1 MINELIIHV
10 IFQLILSTIVFWLF
24 MSKELTINVNKSIKN
39 LVDSQAASYKL
50 EYIEGNDIPM
60 LVDDVYNA
68 DENADENVDDV
79 YNADENADDVYN
91 ADENVDDGVNA
102 DDVFNAENAENAQNF
117 ASNMLKYIPKE
128 DGEALKSNFNL
139 MKYHI
144 VIVLIL
150 LPLCFIILFHR
161 NGQYMTESLIL
172 ALVYIIVLPLNIL
185 FTMVVAPK
193 TYFDSNNAIKNTIID
208 FSNKKCGQ
216 Q

>member
-10 IFQLILSTIVFWLF
+10 IFQLILSTIVFWLL

-39 LVDSQAASYKL
+39 LVDSQAAGYKL

-68 DENADENVDDV
+68 DDADENVYDADENVDDV
-79 YNADENADDVYN
+79 LNAE
-91 ADENVDDGVNA
+91 
-102 DDVFNAENAENAQNF
+102 NAENAENAQNF
-117 ASNMLKYIPKE
+117 ASNMLKYKPKE

-161 NGQYMTESLIL
+161 NGQYMSESLIL
-172 ALVYIIVLPLNIL
+172 ALVYIIVIPLNIL

>member
-1 MINELIIHV
+1 
-10 IFQLILSTIVFWLF
+10 
-24 MSKELTINVNKSIKN
+24 
-39 LVDSQAASYKL
+39 
-50 EYIEGNDIPM
+50 
-60 LVDDVYNA
+60 
-68 DENADENVDDV
+68 
-79 YNADENADDVYN
+79 
-91 ADENVDDGVNA
+91 
-102 DDVFNAENAENAQNF
+102 
-117 ASNMLKYIPKE
+117 MLKYIPKE

>member
-79 YNADENADDVYN
+79 YNADENVDDVYN